1 MAVFVASAVV
11 VAPVSVLIVDR
22 SVVLTSRL
30 EPAILMAI
38 TSSASTENIAPDT
51 L

>member
-1 MAVFVASAVV
+1 MAVFVVSAVV
-11 VAPVSVLIVDR
+11 VVLVFVLIVDR

-30 EPAILMAI
+30 EPATLMAI
-38 TSSASTENIAPDT
+38 TSSASTGNIAPDT